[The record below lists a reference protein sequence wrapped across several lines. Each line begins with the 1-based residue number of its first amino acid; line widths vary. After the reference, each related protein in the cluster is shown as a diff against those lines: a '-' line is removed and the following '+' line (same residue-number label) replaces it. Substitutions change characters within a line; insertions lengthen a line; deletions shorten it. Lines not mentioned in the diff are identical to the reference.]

1 MAHAAFLLEEEAHH
15 RDPLAQPSEPRGVG
29 GRLLRVQLGFEPTDW
44 KPMTSVGTGVKEI
57 RIHADTACRVLY
69 IAKLEEAVYVLH
81 AFVKKSRTTAKHDI
95 DLAKERLRQL
105 IEARGKR

>member
-1 MAHAAFLLEEEAHH
+1 MAGKE
-15 RDPLAQPSEPRGVG
+15 
-29 GRLLRVQLGFEPTDW
+29 LLRVQLGFEPTDW
-44 KPMTSVGTGVKEI
+44 KPMASVGAGVKEI

-69 IAKLEEAVYVLH
+69 IAKFDEAVYVLH
-81 AFVKKSRTTAKHDI
+81 AFVKKSRATTKHDI